1 MAAGENMTAQ
11 LMLHSYTVH
20 TVFHFNRA
28 SPAAS

>member
-11 LMLHSYTVH
+11 LMLHSYIAH